1 MDMQGVMCGSVAGAM
16 VAGYALEKRR
26 QEQRAVD
33 DNINEWKRYANSI
46 KAQVKARD
54 REIDQLKAD
63 IKAQSVSTRV
73 MHALYEQLVA
83 ETKLK
88 TFMPLN
94 CLDKKARCKFMMAE
108 RDL

>member
-16 VAGYALEKRR
+16 VGDYALEKRR

-33 DNINEWKRYANSI
+33 DNINDWERYANSI

-63 IKAQSVSTRV
+63 
-73 MHALYEQLVA
+73 
-83 ETKLK
+83 
-88 TFMPLN
+88 LN
-94 CLDKKARCKFMMAE
+94 GRA
-108 RDL
+108 

>member
-1 MDMQGVMCGSVAGAM
+1 MQGVMCGSVAGAM

-33 DNINEWKRYANSI
+33 DNINDWERYANSI

-63 IKAQSVSTRV
+63 
-73 MHALYEQLVA
+73 
-83 ETKLK
+83 
-88 TFMPLN
+88 LN
-94 CLDKKARCKFMMAE
+94 GRA
-108 RDL
+108 